1 MINQKDGYNMSK
13 LKTFQSHLEEKYGE
27 IGTEKRD
34 EFEQKSKTFM
44 IGELLKETRKS
55 MKVTQ
60 EELALKTG
68 TKKSYISKLENGK
81 VDAQISTVFKLFENG
96 LKRKLKLI
104 LE

>member
-1 MINQKDGYNMSK
+1 MDK
-13 LKTFQSHLEEKYGE
+13 LKTFESHLEERYGKV
-27 IGTEKRD
+27 GTEKRD
-34 EFEQKSKTFM
+34 NFEQMSKTFM

-55 MKVTQ
+55 MKLTQ

-81 VDAQISTVFKLFENG
+81 VDAQISTIFKLFESG
-96 LKRKLKLI
+96 LNKKLKLV

>member
-1 MINQKDGYNMSK
+1 MINKKEGYRMSK
-13 LKTFQSHLEEKYGE
+13 LKTFESHLDEKYGK

-34 EFEQKSKTFM
+34 DFEQKSNAFI

-55 MKVTQ
+55 MNVTQ
-60 EELALKTG
+60 EELAIKTG

-96 LKRKLKLI
+96 LNKKLKLVF
-104 LE
+104 E

>member
-1 MINQKDGYNMSK
+1 MTK
-13 LKTFQSHLEEKYGE
+13 LKSFESHLEEIYGK

-34 EFEQKSKTFM
+34 NFEQRSKTFM

-55 MKVTQ
+55 MKITQ

-81 VDAQISTVFKLFENG
+81 VDAQLSTIFKLFENG
-96 LKRKLKLI
+96 LNKKLKLI